1 MIEKKNCCRIQMKFL
16 CCFFSACEL
25 INKEGGRM
33 RSSPLLTAAALITVV
48 LLDAMRVSYV
58 MIIFLPSRLITISFA
73 E

>member
-1 MIEKKNCCRIQMKFL
+1 
-16 CCFFSACEL
+16 
-25 INKEGGRM
+25 M